1 MKRNKSIIISV
12 VLMALISFICLTFSV
27 SYSYVLRSK
36 SATNTISV
44 QTGNLTNTTAKYQFT
59 AATSIDAMSDAD
71 GLALPTNKSASLT
84 FSKTSAYPL
93 YYNITL
99 NPTANNKIPADK
111 IKVALFQGSTKI
123 MGPVSLK
130 DLPLISV
137 NGHNAY
143 MLAYGITAA
152 GSVNAQYYI
161 KSWLVSNI
169 SETYDSQLVEIAAEV
184 KAETLI
190 SHSLQK
196 ISGKVTNSS
205 GTALSGATVEIQHGQ
220 LTASSGSGGAYSFS
234 SSVPNG
240 RYNISVTYGGVK
252 YTATVNIT
260 NGTAVSVASSSTDYN
275 NTSYNNYNVVAID
288 SISEQSL
295 KLNLQLSTNNT
306 LVITKG

>member
-1 MKRNKSIIISV
+1 MKRNKSIIIIV
-12 VLMALISFICLTFSV
+12 ILMALISFMCLTFSV

-36 SATNTISV
+36 SASNTISV
-44 QTGNLTNTTAKYQFT
+44 QTGNLTSTTAKYQFT
-59 AATSIDAMSDAD
+59 AVTSIDAMGDTD

-93 YYNITL
+93 YYNIML

-111 IKVALFQGSTKI
+111 IRVALFQGSTKI
-123 MGPVSLK
+123 MGPVALNE
-130 DLPLISV
+130 LPLLSV

-143 MLAYGITAA
+143 MLAYGTTAA

-169 SETYDSQLVEIAAEV
+169 SETYDGQLVEVAAEV
-184 KAETLI
+184 KADTLI

-196 ISGKVTNSS
+196 ISGIVTNSS
-205 GTALSGATVEIQHGQ
+205 GTAISGATVEIQHGQ
-220 LTASSGSGGAYSFS
+220 LTAASGSGGAYSFS
-234 SSVPNG
+234 SAVPNG
-240 RYNISVTYGGVK
+240 RYNISVTYSGVR
-252 YTATVNIT
+252 YTATINIT

-275 NTSYNNYNVVAID
+275 NTSYNNYNIVGID

-295 KLNLQLSTNNT
+295 KLNLKLSGST